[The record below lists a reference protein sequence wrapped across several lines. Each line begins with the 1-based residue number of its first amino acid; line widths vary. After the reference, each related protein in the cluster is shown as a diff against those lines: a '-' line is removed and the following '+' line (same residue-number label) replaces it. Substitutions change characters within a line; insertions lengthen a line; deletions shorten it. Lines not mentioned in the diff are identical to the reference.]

1 MKRQGADKK
10 SLCMPPAAQA
20 QGKAAPV
27 GNVVFFLLSLMLH
40 TAALAALWF
49 LAVSTPGTGQGAGA
63 GQYVTVSLLSG
74 LPGASGDGDASA
86 SRDAD
91 NVSTSASTP
100 ASTSAADTD
109 VAPAPVTWDSDTAH
123 VPDSQDKQPEAP
135 PAEPSVPAVAAI
147 PVHKIKTGQ
156 KDRPK
161 TESQKTQKREADS
174 RKPDSRTPESLKPD
188 SRKPDSRKP
197 ESADAENVAHKH
209 ARQASQEQG
218 RQGGKALGVGHE
230 QGGNAT
236 GHGGQAGE
244 KGNAGAGTSAA
255 HQGSS
260 AGYLKGNYEY
270 IKKRVRQ
277 YLVYSPQA
285 KRMGIQGLV
294 TVSFTIQQD
303 GRVRDVAVSKSSG
316 YALLDESALEA
327 VRSAAPF
334 AAPPEPAR
342 VIMPVQFS
350 LR

>member
-123 VPDSQDKQPEAP
+123 VPDSQNKQPEAP
-135 PAEPSVPAVAAI
+135 PAEPPVPAVAAI
-147 PVHKIKTGQ
+147 PVRKIKAGQ

-161 TESQKTQKREADS
+161 TESQKTQKREA
-174 RKPDSRTPESLKPD
+174 
-188 SRKPDSRKP
+188 DSRKP

-230 QGGNAT
+230 QGGNAI